1 MTEPYTTAHAVAPS
15 PGFTAT
21 DDRTAV
27 IRRRRRLIITVGV
40 ILGLLLLGY
49 IGFTI
54 FKPKPKP
61 AAPPGIPVATTPAKT
76 GDLDV
81 YLDAIGTVTPVY
93 TDTIVSRSR
102 G

>member
-1 MTEPYTTAHAVAPS
+1 
-15 PGFTAT
+15 
-21 DDRTAV
+21 
-27 IRRRRRLIITVGV
+27 V

-93 TDTIVSRSR
+93 TDTIVSQAAGMITEVHFKEGTDRQEERSLGR
-102 G
+102 GRP